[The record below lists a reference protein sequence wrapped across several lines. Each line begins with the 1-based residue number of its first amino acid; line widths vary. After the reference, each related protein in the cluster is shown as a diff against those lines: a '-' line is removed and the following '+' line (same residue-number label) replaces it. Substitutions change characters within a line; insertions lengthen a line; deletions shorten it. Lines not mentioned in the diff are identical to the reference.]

1 MLKVHGMRKI
11 IVIESLY
18 PFLHDMSSVLSRQNI
33 SLFTASSAKA
43 LLELH
48 TREHADLI
56 IMDLD
61 MPGMHGDEVCS
72 VIRNDNTLKSAF
84 IIIVCDNDK
93 AAISRCYACKANAF
107 IPRPVDAKDLFAK
120 IKKFFADMP
129 ERGNPRVIVEVIVRG
144 KRKEDHFFALSEN
157 ISISGILLDTY
168 VNLQKGDLISCSFFL
183 GADQVSCQGKVA
195 RVAGREDSEQH
206 QYGIHFTNLTAPEK
220 AKIETFLKS
229 A

>member
-1 MLKVHGMRKI
+1 MLKVHEMRKI

-18 PFLHDMSSVLSRQNI
+18 PFLHDMSSVLTRQNI
-33 SLFTASSAKA
+33 ALFSASSAKE

-72 VIRNDNTLKSAF
+72 AIRNDNALKSAF
-84 IIIVCDNDK
+84 IIIACENDK
-93 AAISRCYACKANAF
+93 AAIARCYACKANAF
-107 IPRPVDAKDLFAK
+107 ITRPVDAKDLFAK
-120 IKKFFADMP
+120 IKKFFADVP
-129 ERGNPRVIVEVIVRG
+129 ERGNPRGIVEVIVRG
-144 KRKEDHFFALSEN
+144 KHKEDHFFALSEN

-183 GADQVSCQGKVA
+183 GEEQVSCQGKVA
-195 RVAGREDSEQH
+195 RVAVREDSEQR
-206 QYGIHFTNLTAPEK
+206 QYGIHFTNLGPTEK
-220 AKIETFLKS
+220 LKIETLLKS
-229 A
+229 G